1 LARSSALL
9 QIGGALGVAVIGS
22 LLATRYQDH
31 ITIAPAPYHL
41 PPAVLTTILGS
52 VGGALGVA
60 VHVGGPLGAALA
72 HLARSA
78 FISGMDLGLATGAIV
93 AAAGGLLALAA
104 LPARPARPAG
114 TSQPPAPSGR
124 EPGSAALTSNGP
136 RQ

>member
-31 ITIAPAPYHL
+31 ITIALAPYHL

-78 FISGMDLGLATGAIV
+78 FISGMDLGLATGAI

-114 TSQPPAPSGR
+114 TSQPPAPSRR

>member
-1 LARSSALL
+1 LAQSSALL

-31 ITIAPAPYHL
+31 ITIALAPYHL

-78 FISGMDLGLATGAIV
+78 FISGMDLGLATGAI

-114 TSQPPAPSGR
+114 TSQPPAPSRR

>member
-1 LARSSALL
+1 LAQSSALL

-31 ITIAPAPYHL
+31 ITIALAPYHL

-78 FISGMDLGLATGAIV
+78 FISGMDLGLATGAI

-104 LPARPARPAG
+104 LPARPARPARPR
-114 TSQPPAPSGR
+114 QPPAPSRR

>member
-78 FISGMDLGLATGAIV
+78 FISGMDLGLATGAI

-114 TSQPPAPSGR
+114 TSQPPAPSRR

>member
-1 LARSSALL
+1 
-9 QIGGALGVAVIGS
+9 VAVIGS

-31 ITIAPAPYHL
+31 ITIALAPYHL

-78 FISGMDLGLATGAIV
+78 FISGMDLGLATGAI

-114 TSQPPAPSGR
+114 TSQPPAPSRR

>member
-1 LARSSALL
+1 MAQSSALL

-78 FISGMDLGLATGAIV
+78 FISGMDLGLATGAI

-114 TSQPPAPSGR
+114 TSQPPAPSRR

>member
-1 LARSSALL
+1 LAQSSALL

-31 ITIAPAPYHL
+31 ITIALAPYHL

-78 FISGMDLGLATGAIV
+78 FISGMDLGLATGAI

-104 LPARPARPAG
+104 LPAPPARPAG
-114 TSQPPAPSGR
+114 TSQPPAPSRR

>member
-1 LARSSALL
+1 MAQSSALL

-31 ITIAPAPYHL
+31 ITIALAPYHL

-78 FISGMDLGLATGAIV
+78 FISGMDLGLATGAI
-93 AAAGGLLALAA
+93 AAAGGLLALAT

-114 TSQPPAPSGR
+114 TSQPPAPSRR

>member
-1 LARSSALL
+1 MAQSSALL

-31 ITIAPAPYHL
+31 ITIALAPYHL

-78 FISGMDLGLATGAIV
+78 FISGMDLGLATGAI

-114 TSQPPAPSGR
+114 TSPPPAPSR
-124 EPGSAALTSNGP
+124 RAPGSAALTSHGP

>member
-1 LARSSALL
+1 MAQSSALL

-31 ITIAPAPYHL
+31 ITIALAPYHL
-41 PPAVLTTILGS
+41 PPAVLPTILGS

-78 FISGMDLGLATGAIV
+78 FISGMDLGLATGAI

-114 TSQPPAPSGR
+114 TSQPPAPSRR